1 MRTCGSRP
9 DYAELHP
16 SYRVH
21 RRLVCAAGLHRL
33 GGGGIVAAIIV
44 ALLIPIVLI
53 FCVAMGR
60 AAELGDRLQM
70 KFKKGH

>member
-1 MRTCGSRP
+1 MLSFILLIAFTVVS
-9 DYAELHP
+9 
-16 SYRVH
+16 
-21 RRLVCAAGLHRL
+21 
-33 GGGGIVAAIIV
+33 GGIVAAIIV

>member
-1 MRTCGSRP
+1 MLSFILLIAFTVVW
-9 DYAELHP
+9 YAL
-16 SYRVH
+16 
-21 RRLVCAAGLHRL
+21 LVFIAWAV
-33 GGGGIVAAIIV
+33 GGIVAAIIV

-70 KFKKGH
+70 KFKQGH

>member
-1 MRTCGSRP
+1 MLSFILIIAFAVVW
-9 DYAELHP
+9 YAL
-16 SYRVH
+16 
-21 RRLVCAAGLHRL
+21 LVFIAWAA
-33 GGGGIVAAIIV
+33 GGIVAAIIV

-53 FCVAMGR
+53 FCVAMSR

>member
-1 MRTCGSRP
+1 MLSFILLIAFVVVW
-9 DYAELHP
+9 YAL
-16 SYRVH
+16 
-21 RRLVCAAGLHRL
+21 LVFIAWAA
-33 GGGGIVAAIIV
+33 GGIVAAIIV

-60 AAELGDRLQM
+60 PPNWGDRLQM

>member
-1 MRTCGSRP
+1 MLSFI
-9 DYAELHP
+9 
-16 SYRVH
+16 
-21 RRLVCAAGLHRL
+21 LVIALVVIWYGAMVFIAWAVGGAIAAL
-33 GGGGIVAAIIV
+33 IM

>member
-1 MRTCGSRP
+1 MLSFILLIAFTVVW
-9 DYAELHP
+9 YAL
-16 SYRVH
+16 
-21 RRLVCAAGLHRL
+21 LVFIAWAV
-33 GGGGIVAAIIV
+33 GGIGAAIIV

-53 FCVAMGR
+53 FCAAMCR

>member
-1 MRTCGSRP
+1 MLSFILIIAFTVVW
-9 DYAELHP
+9 YAL
-16 SYRVH
+16 
-21 RRLVCAAGLHRL
+21 LVFIAWAV
-33 GGGGIVAAIIV
+33 GGIVAAIIV

-53 FCVAMGR
+53 FCAAMCR

>member
-1 MRTCGSRP
+1 MLSFILLIAVTVVC
-9 DYAELHP
+9 YAL
-16 SYRVH
+16 
-21 RRLVCAAGLHRL
+21 LVFIAWAV
-33 GGGGIVAAIIV
+33 GGIVAAIIV

-53 FCVAMGR
+53 FCMAMCR

>member
-1 MRTCGSRP
+1 MLSFILLIAFTVAVVW
-9 DYAELHP
+9 YAL
-16 SYRVH
+16 
-21 RRLVCAAGLHRL
+21 LVFIAWAA
-33 GGGGIVAAIIV
+33 GGIVAAIIV

>member
-1 MRTCGSRP
+1 MLSFI
-9 DYAELHP
+9 
-16 SYRVH
+16 
-21 RRLVCAAGLHRL
+21 LVIALVVIWYGAMVFIAWAAG
-33 GGGGIVAAIIV
+33 GAIAALIM

-53 FCVAMGR
+53 FSVAMGR